1 MPKNV
6 GSPNDSL
13 QQSTREPSQRSG
25 DRTSVDG
32 TSQSMSRRFLSG
44 SSQMGGGSYKS
55 YLMEHLARMHSD
67 IESTTRKLELEQR
80 RLYNLD
86 KMLTMAESEWV
97 TKRARYKL
105 FQSAVDNAFE
115 HKADSVRVLERNLV
129 KAIEDLNKGNCDN
142 EGLREQIDQLRKERT
157 ILDSVF
163 KTMEKDINGN
173 KKMLE
178 KEKMKINESRFSAE
192 EAKQKTRAL
201 NKMLDR
207 ERKGF
212 KNETKEM
219 KKELFLENEVQ
230 KEQESRKQHENEQ
243 EASGSGKGKNRRAY
257 MVADEEEAF
266 SEPAMHRRILKL
278 SFLNTI
284 QRRHIKQHQKNI
296 EVFEQAFAT
305 IKSSTGISDI
315 EEIVKI
321 FIALEQRN
329 FSLLTYVNQLN
340 REIETIEIRNRE
352 LNTQLSTYKQDQSQ
366 SAVRKGE
373 ALSEISVQ
381 IEKTKSATKEKEKMI
396 QDSADALKECRP
408 LIENIVSH
416 LKDKLPGLI
425 SAGYEGDPPN
435 MKIGTPDDHEEN
447 LNNYLMYIEEAILQF
462 RVSLSQDVQQ
472 MAELRPQPPKATQR
486 LQKPG
491 DLPSAHI
498 TGDDSDDDPD
508 TGLGDRPWTRNELRD
523 RAQAMIQR
531 RKRKQHGKLMG
542 EDKRSEAVEDVPA
555 DTARAAAP
563 KESKEG
569 EGTTLSKS
577 PSMSNK
583 AGPEGAGPD
592 GREDF
597 TWREEQQQGDKKW
610 WPGQG
615 KEKGR

>member
-1 MPKNV
+1 MPNKLA
-6 GSPNDSL
+6 SPNDSL
-13 QQSTREPSQRSG
+13 QQSTMTGGPSTRSG
-25 DRTSVDG
+25 DRTSLDAS
-32 TSQSMSRRFLSG
+32 TSVSRRFLSG
-44 SSQMGGGSYKS
+44 SSSQMGGGSYKS
-55 YLMEHLARMHSD
+55 YLQEHLARMHSD

-86 KMLTMAESEWV
+86 KMLGMAESEWA
-97 TKRARYKL
+97 TKRARYKVL
-105 FQSAVDNAFE
+105 QSNVDNAVE
-115 HKADSVRVLERNLV
+115 GKADSVRVLERNLV

-142 EGLREQIDQLRKERT
+142 EQLREQIDQLRKERT

-163 KTMEKDINGN
+163 KTMHKDINGN
-173 KKMLE
+173 QKCLE
-178 KEKMKINESRFSAE
+178 KEKTKVHECKFLCE
-192 EAKQKTRAL
+192 EAKQKTKAL

-212 KNETKEM
+212 KSETKNM
-219 KKELFLENEVQ
+219 HKELHNESEVQ
-230 KEQESRKQHENEQ
+230 KEQENLHRFSKAQ
-243 EASGSGKGKNRRAY
+243 ETGKKGGKRAY

-352 LNTQLSTYKQDQSQ
+352 LQNQLKSYQSDQSM
-366 SAVRKGE
+366 SAVKKDE
-373 ALSEISVQ
+373 ALSELSVQ
-381 IEKTKSATKEKEKMI
+381 IQKTRAATEEKDKMVE
-396 QDSADALKECRP
+396 DSANALADCRP
-408 LIENIVSH
+408 LIENIVRH
-416 LKDKLPGLI
+416 LKQELPSLI

-435 MKIGTPDDHEEN
+435 MKIGVPDDHEEN
-447 LNNYLMYIEEAILQF
+447 LNNYLMYIEEAVLQF
-462 RVSLSQDVQQ
+462 RVSLSQDAQQ
-472 MAELRPQPPKATQR
+472 MANLRPQPPKVPNQR
-486 LQKPG
+486 PQKPSE
-491 DLPSAHI
+491 LPSAHI

-508 TGLGDRPWTRNELRD
+508 TGLGDRPWTRTELRD

-542 EDKRSEAVEDVPA
+542 EDKRTEAADDAPA
-555 DTARAAAP
+555 DSGKAAP
-563 KESKEG
+563 TSAGKESKDDSSAANF
-569 EGTTLSKS
+569 SKS
-577 PSMSNK
+577 PSMPAK
-583 AGPEGAGPD
+583 PAAEE

-597 TWREEQQQGDKKW
+597 TWRGDQEQDKKW
-610 WPGQG
+610 WAGQD
-615 KEKGR
+615 KQKGR